1 MTLAPPPSSPGD
13 QPGHPG
19 IRSIARSDP
28 RYPPLLG
35 ELRDAPSHLWYQGDA
50 FALAS
55 AAVAIVGARACSV
68 AAAHVASRLARD
80 LAAAGLVVVSGLA
93 RGVDGAAH
101 QGALQGGRTVAVL
114 GSGVDVVYPPEHGA
128 LAAGVRARGA
138 LVSEWPPGVRPK
150 AWRFPRRNRLIA
162 GLSLGVVVVEAGE
175 TSGALITA
183 REALDQGKE
192 VMVVPGSVAGGQNRG
207 GHALLKDGAAL
218 VEDARDVLE
227 ALRSSTLTPWVK
239 LPSSDAEMN
248 SECPLD
254 AGGLPAGWAVGDEL
268 DLDELQELVSDAA
281 DSVPLRLLEWELA
294 GRVARTPTGRFVRL
308 CR

>member
-1 MTLAPPPSSPGD
+1 MTLAPPPSSPSD
-13 QPGHPG
+13 LPGRTG
-19 IRSIARSDP
+19 VQSVARNDP
-28 RYPPLLG
+28 RYPPLLR
-35 ELRDAPSHLWYQGDA
+35 ELRDAPCQLWCQGDA
-50 FALAS
+50 HLLAS

-80 LAAAGLVVVSGLA
+80 LATAGLVVVSGLA

-114 GSGVDVVYPPEHGA
+114 GSGIDVVYPPEHA
-128 LAAGVRARGA
+128 SLAAGVRARGA
-138 LVSEWPPGVRPK
+138 LVSEWPSGVRPR
-150 AWRFPRRNRLIA
+150 AWHFPRRNRLIA

-218 VEDARDVLE
+218 VEDARDVLDV
-227 ALRSSTLTPWVK
+227 LRSSTLLPWVT
-239 LPSSDAEMN
+239 LPSSEADT
-248 SECPLD
+248 SRGCPAD
-254 AGGLPAGWAVGDEL
+254 SGGLPAKWAVGDEL
-268 DLDELQELVSDAA
+268 DLDEIQELGSHAA
-281 DSVPLRLLEWELA
+281 DSVARRLLEWELA
-294 GRVARTPTGRFVRL
+294 GRVARTPAGRFVRL